1 MASRSTTIRHRFGG
15 GWATDFGPTA
25 EVGLEPGGMMVLA
38 ERIRRDPRLMA
49 PREIALNLSIYHRTA
64 AKRNSDYRP
73 MHCYLTP
80 ANWERVLE
88 LAGFSDFIVCPD
100 LERLGEQF
108 PQNYANVV
116 MAEK

>member
-1 MASRSTTIRHRFGG
+1 MYAVNAAHVAKDIVEAMSECREALR
-15 GWATDFGPTA
+15 
-25 EVGLEPGGMMVLA
+25 PGGMVVLA
-38 ERIRRDPRLMA
+38 ERIRRHPCLMA

-80 ANWERVLE
+80 ANWERVLD
-88 LAGFSDFIVCPD
+88 LAGFSDFVVCPD
-100 LERLGEQF
+100 LERLDKEF
-108 PQNYANVV
+108 PQQYASVV